1 MLFIAGLVIAAF
13 IGVFYVWRNTT
24 NPSIRRYGVGSAVA
38 VLGASV
44 SPIVMGQCSFAEH
57 TSSVDKLLGY
67 SLMFGGAWLALMGA
81 RTFWDRADGKEKSS
95 AAVAGE
101 IRTGGFRLG
110 VWVPWLL
117 LSPTLIILIVFL
129 YFPAASTF
137 ALSTKLT
144 RLGAPKSIDVC
155 FTNFT
160 ELLIANPF
168 LLVAYPLIAIGL
180 IYAARFWVTH
190 SLPGTLSRRGADAAS
205 GVAALSVFVALYAMF
220 SPGGLDANGLLHV
233 AYRPVYL
240 NTIII
245 SVGIVAFGMIGGL
258 AVAYLAFRPIGGG
271 SIYRTLLIWPYAISP
286 AVAGVLFFMIFDPTA
301 GIFTH
306 VMDTWFGID
315 VPNYRESAILAQS
328 SIILASGWKILGYN
342 ILFYLAGLQSVPLEQ
357 IEAALID
364 GASTWQRFTKIVLPA
379 LSPITFFLLVTN
391 LTYAFFEV
399 YATIDFMTKGAP
411 AGKTSVAIYE
421 IIRVGV
427 NNGELGRGAAQSVL
441 LFIAV
446 IAITMWQ
453 FRTSGERV
461 SYGGS

>member
-1 MLFIAGLVIAAF
+1 MLIIGLVVAA
-13 IGVFYVWRNTT
+13 ILGPVYVWKNTQYPT
-24 NPSIRRYGVGSAVA
+24 IRRYGISSAVA
-38 VLGASV
+38 VLGAAIT
-44 SPIVMGQCSFAEH
+44 PLAMGQCSFAEH
-57 TSSVDKLLGY
+57 ATGVDKLLGY
-67 SLMFGGAWLALMGA
+67 TLMFGGGWLALMAA
-81 RTFWDRADGKEKSS
+81 RVFWDRADGKEKESS
-95 AAVAGE
+95 AFAGE
-101 IRTGGFRLG
+101 IRTRGFRLG
-110 VWVPWLL
+110 VWVPWVL
-117 LSPTLIILIVFL
+117 LSPTLIILVVFL
-129 YFPAASTF
+129 YLPAVSTF
-137 ALSTKLT
+137 TLSTKLT

-160 ELLIANPF
+160 ELLITDPAK
-168 LLVAYPLIAIGL
+168 LVAYPLIAIAM
-180 IYAARFWVTH
+180 IYGARFWVKR
-190 SLPGTLSRRGADAAS
+190 SEPGTWNRKGADVAS
-205 GVAALSVFVALYAMF
+205 FIAALSVFVALYAMF
-220 SPGGLDANGLLHV
+220 SPGGGGQV

-245 SVGIVAFGMIGGL
+245 SVGIVAFGMLGGL
-258 AVAYLAFRPIGGG
+258 AVAYLAFRNIRGGG
-271 SIYRTLLIWPYAISP
+271 AYRTLLIWPYAISP

-315 VPNYRESAILAQS
+315 VPNYRESAVLAQA

-342 ILFYLAGLQSVPLEQ
+342 ILFYLAGLQTVPLEQ
-357 IEAALID
+357 VEAALID

-421 IIRVGV
+421 IIRIGV
-427 NNGELGRGAAQSVL
+427 NNGDLGRGAAQSVL